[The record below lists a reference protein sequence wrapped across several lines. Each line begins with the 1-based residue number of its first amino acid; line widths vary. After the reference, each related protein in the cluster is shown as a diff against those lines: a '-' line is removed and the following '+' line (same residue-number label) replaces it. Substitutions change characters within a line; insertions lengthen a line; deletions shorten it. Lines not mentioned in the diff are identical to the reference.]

1 MDDAT
6 QMKSAR
12 PHHQPRGACERNH
25 GRNANLTALTYH
37 LAPVRAPTRKKV
49 TQNKG
54 GKRVERRE
62 AAYAAGGIHVG
73 ASTTENSVEVP

>member
-1 MDDAT
+1 M
-6 QMKSAR
+6 
-12 PHHQPRGACERNH
+12 
-25 GRNANLTALTYH
+25 L
-37 LAPVRAPTRKKV
+37 KKV